1 MGKVLAAGS
10 TDSCVSVLLS
20 GEMDDEGL
28 FSQVCNPEE
37 RLDF

>member
-1 MGKVLAAGS
+1 MGEVLAAGS
-10 TDSCVSVLLS
+10 IDSCGSVLLS

-28 FSQVCNPEE
+28 FSEVCNPEK